1 MSHTLI
7 KVFLFSSSQF
17 TAQDGGQGSIT
28 SLAVRCSGVAAAC
41 SRRDLGSVTGAPPA
55 RAYNRPQPSLHHGRA
70 AASRHTTSL
79 ATPSILDHGLV
90 RGAGQCHVATSMFI
104 TMSRDVCC
112 VSICPCL
119 DAGLVSVPDLGTRG
133 GGGWLQRGRSQ
144 PSAGF
149 LPGPVF
155 TRASNEGPHEGS

>member
-1 MSHTLI
+1 MCHLNC
-7 KVFLFSSSQF
+7 SSRFPLHS
-17 TAQDGGQGSIT
+17 
-28 SLAVRCSGVAAAC
+28 SGWRTGDCNQQCGVAAC
-41 SRRDLGSVTGAPPA
+41 SRRDLGGVTGAPPA
-55 RAYNRPQPSLHHGRA
+55 RAYNPPQHQPPPRQSSSLQTQH
-70 AASRHTTSL
+70 SSL
-79 ATPSILDHGLV
+79 ATTSTLDHGLV

-104 TMSRDVCC
+104 TTRDVCC

-119 DAGLVSVPDLGTRG
+119 EAGLVSAPDLGTRC